1 MDKNAIKKFAVWART
16 ELIARVSLKGVE
28 YGITEDNI
36 VDAAADSVGGKV
48 LTAAEKKQ
56 RMACIS
62 EINDKGYKQVMEE
75 VAYTWFNRFSALRFM
90 EVNGYLPSHVRVF
103 TDEENNFKPQI
114 ITEAIHLDLD
124 GLDMEKVYELKEAEK
139 TEELYKYL
147 LIVQCNA
154 LNKILPGMFQKI
166 SDYTELL
173 LPDNLLRDGSVI
185 QQMIELIPEDDWKD
199 AVQIIG
205 WLYQYYN
212 SEKKDDVFDAL
223 KKNVKITKENIPAA
237 TQMFTPDWIVR
248 YMVENSLGRLW
259 LEGHPDAKNQLLPT
273 EEEKSAYVAG
283 KRDPE
288 DTKWHYYLEEAE
300 QEPEVQVQLAEI
312 RKEYAALTPDQLKV
326 IDPCSGSGHIL
337 AYMFDVLMKIYESY
351 GYTTREAV
359 ASIVENNIY
368 GLDIDDRAAQLA
380 YFAVMIKARQYDR
393 RFFSRGIQ
401 PHVYAIVESNHLD
414 KFAVDY
420 FCNGDAKLT
429 EAIDTIISELHD
441 AKEYGSILTVTP
453 QDWSA
458 LYDRFAEIVEDIN
471 MFRETALRE
480 LLPLVQVAEALAQ
493 KYDVTTTNPP
503 YMSVSNGGAKLIKYV
518 QKNYEEGKAD
528 FFAVFIQRCL
538 RMTKTKG
545 YAALITQHA
554 WMFLGSFEKLR
565 TYLSAYNIT
574 SMAHLGA
581 RAFEEISGEVV
592 QTTSFVINN
601 SYLSDFK
608 GVYVRLVSG
617 ISQTEK
623 EEIFLSGKE
632 RYSAKEENYEKIP
645 GKTIAYWTSK
655 EMLAAFDNKILYD
668 VARPRQGMAT
678 TNNDLFLRFWHEI
691 PFGKMGIGCTSQENA
706 LETHKK
712 WFPVTKG
719 GSFRRWYGNFDYVV
733 NYENSGKTICDYID
747 NTPGVRVKSN
757 GRIINR
763 DLYFHEGMTW
773 STIASGPFGMRY
785 VPSGFIFETKGSM
798 CFTSKELLPYLL
810 GLYNTPVIQCFLQMV
825 SPTLDYH
832 EGPLGKTPVIIKTN
846 EEIEQLVERN
856 IGLSRNDWD
865 SFETSWDFQHHPLL
879 REVPTISRAFD
890 QWQAECDDR
899 FNQLKANEEEL
910 NRIFIDIYGLQ
921 DELTPEVEDKDVT
934 VRKADLGRDIRS
946 FISYAVGCMFGRY
959 SLDVDGL
966 AYAGGKWDKVNSS
979 EGGREGTLGCA
990 SKYASFPA
998 DKDNIIPICDDEY
1011 FEDDIVGLFVEFVK
1025 TVYGAETLDENL
1037 KFIADAL
1044 GGKGQPKDVIRNYF
1058 LNDFYADHC
1067 KIYQKRPI
1075 YWLFDSGKKNGFKAL
1090 IYMHRYQPDTIAR
1103 IRTDYVHEQQARYRT
1118 AIADLEQRIA
1128 NASTGERVK
1137 LNKKLTALQAQ
1148 DTEIR
1153 TYEEKIHHLA
1163 DQMIS
1168 IDLDDGVKK
1177 NYAIFQDILAKIK

>member
-28 YGITEDNI
+28 YGITEDDI
-36 VDAAADSVGGKV
+36 EDANADSVGGKV
-48 LTAAEKKQ
+48 LTADEKKQ
-56 RMACIS
+56 RQALIA

-124 GLDMEKVYELKEAEK
+124 GLDMERVYELKDAEK

-166 SDYTELL
+166 ADYTELL
-173 LPDNLLRDGSVI
+173 LPDNLLREGSVI

-205 WLYQYYN
+205 WLYEAYN
-212 SEKKDDVFDAL
+212 TEKNELVYDGNMSKSRISKDL
-223 KKNVKITKENIPAA
+223 LPAA
-237 TQMFTPDWIVR
+237 TTIFTPDWSVR

-259 LEGHPDAKNQLLPT
+259 LEGHPDVKEQLLPT
-273 EEEKSAYVAG
+273 EEEQSAFVAG
-283 KRDPE
+283 NRTPE

-300 QEPEVQVQLAEI
+300 QEPEVQVQLSEI

-337 AYMFDVLMKIYESY
+337 VYMFDVLMKIYESY

-359 ASIVENNIY
+359 ASIVENNLY

-380 YFAVMIKARQYDR
+380 YFAVMMKARQYDR
-393 RFFSRGIQ
+393 RFFNRGIQ
-401 PHVYAIVESNHLD
+401 PHVYAIVESNYVD
-414 KFAVDY
+414 KFAMDY
-420 FCNGDAKLT
+420 FCNRDMKLT
-429 EAIDTIISELHD
+429 AAMDTIISELHD

-458 LYDRFAEIVEDIN
+458 LYDRFAEITEDIN

-480 LLPLVQVAEALAQ
+480 LLPLVQVAEALSQ
-493 KYDVTTTNPP
+493 KYDAVVTNPP
-503 YMSVSNGGAKLIKYV
+503 YLGNARFSPLLDKYV
-518 QKNYEEGKAD
+518 KDNYADVKTDLSMVMFKKMLSKNIKKDG
-528 FFAVFIQRCL
+528 FI
-538 RMTKTKG
+538 
-545 YAALITQHA
+545 AFITTSS
-554 WMFLGSFEKLR
+554 WMFLSSFEKLR
-565 TYLSAYNIT
+565 TFMFEYSSIESIVDFGTELFEGKVGHNPIVAWVNRKSHIAHGIT
-574 SMAHLGA
+574 G
-581 RAFEEISGEVV
+581 I
-592 QTTSFVINN
+592 
-601 SYLSDFK
+601 
-608 GVYVRLVSG
+608 RLVDYCYSRRN
-617 ISQTEK
+617 EK
-623 EEIFLSGKE
+623 EKE
-632 RYSAKEENYEKIP
+632 FFNEKNHHYSDQTNFSKIP
-645 GKTIAYWTSK
+645 GSPVAYWVSERTIDSFQKGILADIADTKQGFATGNNNHFLKFWQEVAWNTVGLNCDSRETAK
-655 EMLAAFDNKILYD
+655 ESL
-668 VARPRQGMAT
+668 
-678 TNNDLFLRFWHEI
+678 
-691 PFGKMGIGCTSQENA
+691 
-706 LETHKK
+706 KK
-712 WFPVTKG
+712 WFPTNKG
-719 GSFRRWYGNFDYVV
+719 GSYRRWYGNNIYLA
-733 NYENSGKTICDYID
+733 NWENDGQEMRAFSGSVIRNPQY
-747 NTPGVRVKSN
+747 
-757 GRIINR
+757 
-763 DLYFHEGMTW
+763 YFKQGITW
-773 STIASGPFGMRY
+773 SSLSSGGLSMRFS
-785 VPSGFIFETKGSM
+785 PKGFIFESKGSM
-798 CFTSKELLPYLL
+798 CYFKNDCNLFYILALM
-810 GLYNTPVIQCFLQMV
+810 NTKVVDSMLKILA
-825 SPTLDYH
+825 PTLDYH
-832 EGPLGKTPVIIKTN
+832 EGPMSKVPVVIDL
-846 EEIEQLVERN
+846 EQKDLIDERAKEC
-856 IGLSRNDWD
+856 IDICKLDWD
-865 SFETSWDFQHHPLL
+865 SFETSWDFKHHPLL
-879 REVPTISRAFD
+879 RKVPTIAEAFD
-890 QWQAECDDR
+890 QWQAECDSR

-910 NRIFIDIYGLQ
+910 NLIFIDIYGLQ
-921 DELTPEVEDKDVT
+921 EELTPEVEDKDVT
-934 VRKADLGRDIRS
+934 VRKADLSRDIRS

-966 AYAGGKWDKVNSS
+966 AYAGGEWDTS
-979 EGGREGTLGCA
+979 R
-990 SKYASFPA
+990 YASFA
-998 DKDNIIPICDDEY
+998 VDKDNIIPICDDEY

-1025 TVYGAETLDENL
+1025 NVYGANTLDENL

-1058 LNDFYADHC
+1058 LNDFYSDHC
-1067 KIYQKRPI
+1067 KVYQKRPI

-1137 LNKKLTALQAQ
+1137 LNKKLTTLQAQ
-1148 DTEIR
+1148 GTEIR

-1168 IDLDDGVKK
+1168 INLDDGVKK
-1177 NYAIFQDILAKIK
+1177 NYAIFQDVLAKIK